1 MEYDIQDWKVKVK
14 IGGLGVMAQLM
25 SQNLKH
31 QNLIVGDVIH
41 NVILDLH

>member
-25 SQNLKH
+25 SL
-31 QNLIVGDVIH
+31 
-41 NVILDLH
+41 LDIIFGESSFESTPK